1 MADFVLGPAANASTL
16 GGGQFK
22 TAPHDMNGD
31 FREIQFHWT
40 QTVANQDLELH
51 FFEFHYAVLGVSLE
65 DR

>member
-22 TAPHDMNGD
+22 TAAHDMNGD

-40 QTVANQDLELH
+40 QTVTSQDLEIH
-51 FFEFHYAVLGVSLE
+51 AFEFHYDVLPVSLE

>member
-1 MADFVLGPAANASTL
+1 MATFTLNTSTL

-40 QTVANQDLELH
+40 QSNTSQDLELH
-51 FFEFHYAVLGVSLE
+51 FFEFHYAVLGVSRE

>member
-1 MADFVLGPAANASTL
+1 MATFTLNVSTL

-22 TAPHDMNGD
+22 TAAHDMNGD

-40 QTVANQDLELH
+40 QTVTSQDLEIH
-51 FFEFHYAVLGVSLE
+51 GFEFHYDVLTVSLE

>member
-22 TAPHDMNGD
+22 TAAHDMNGD

-40 QTVANQDLELH
+40 QTVTSQDLEIH
-51 FFEFHYAVLGVSLE
+51 SFEFHYDVLTVSLE

>member
-1 MADFVLGPAANASTL
+1 MADFRLDVSTL

-22 TAPHDMNGD
+22 TTAHDMNGD

-40 QTVANQDLELH
+40 QSVTAQDLEIH
-51 FFEFHYAVLGVSLE
+51 SFEFHYDVLTVSLE